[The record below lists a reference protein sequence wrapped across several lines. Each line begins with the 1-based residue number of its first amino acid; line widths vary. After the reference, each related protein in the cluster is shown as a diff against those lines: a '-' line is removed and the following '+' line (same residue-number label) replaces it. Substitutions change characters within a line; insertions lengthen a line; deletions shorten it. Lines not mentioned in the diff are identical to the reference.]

1 LSTPAGFTN
10 DTAGSVPA
18 LAAARKSVSSF
29 RCAVLIRLDPNLQQ
43 DAEGRFDPAIY
54 AINLAI
60 VEAMVRRRDV
70 GIDGADERLLGV
82 DLDRNG
88 VLGRA
93 TRIAFGKG
101 MRYVGRARTA
111 GESGFATGSGLFP
124 LNTEFLHSVCYL
136 DVGPDGAV
144 RMAARMKELRYA
156 KKVRWLSD
164 VDLARMVARENVE
177 QSASP
182 DGVAY
187 FVPQGDDGVY
197 NGLGWLFRGFI
208 EATDGTLRPQSYEE
222 TIACVGCHGGI
233 GAITDSIFSL
243 PRKLPAT
250 SPARGWSHWSQH
262 GVAGIPE
269 PRWRDGRYEYTLYL
283 EENRGGDDL
292 HENTEVLERFFD
304 DRGRLR
310 PAEVARLH
318 ADIGTLLL
326 PSAARAVELDRAY
339 MAIVG
344 KQSFV
349 RGRDAVLAPTVH
361 AYARAPVGERT
372 GIERVIE
379 R

>member
-1 LSTPAGFTN
+1 
-10 DTAGSVPA
+10 
-18 LAAARKSVSSF
+18 
-29 RCAVLIRLDPNLQQ
+29 
-43 DAEGRFDPAIY
+43 
-54 AINLAI
+54 
-60 VEAMVRRRDV
+60 
-70 GIDGADERLLGV
+70 
-82 DLDRNG
+82 
-88 VLGRA
+88 
-93 TRIAFGKG
+93 
-101 MRYVGRARTA
+101 
-111 GESGFATGSGLFP
+111 
-124 LNTEFLHSVCYL
+124 
-136 DVGPDGAV
+136 
-144 RMAARMKELRYA
+144 
-156 KKVRWLSD
+156 
-164 VDLARMVARENVE
+164 
-177 QSASP
+177 
-182 DGVAY
+182 
-187 FVPQGDDGVY
+187 
-197 NGLGWLFRGFI
+197 
-208 EATDGTLRPQSYEE
+208 
-222 TIACVGCHGGI
+222 
-233 GAITDSIFSL
+233 

-250 SPARGWSHWSQH
+250 SPARGWPHWSQH
-262 GVAGIPE
+262 GLAGIPE